1 MIIFFL
7 NDDYV
12 NKVFELNFFLLEFIK
27 LMKYCII
34 IFVNSVVRY
43 LKNVLKKY

>member
-12 NKVFELNFFLLEFIK
+12 NNVFELNFFLLEFIK
-27 LMKYCII
+27 LMKYYII
-34 IFVNSVVRY
+34 IFVNSVVRF